1 MIKGRSTLSPLKHC
15 SSVCSWLDGRYFHCI
30 IWLSMIH
37 YHSMWKF
44 FPPFCCC
51 NTLLH
56 FYYNFISPLAFWAEW
71 LASLRHLSL
80 KATNFAKPIIISDR
94 KLNSKKFCSVWISF
108 RFNHFLAIWL
118 AVSLKQLTYSVSL
131 HNCIYH
137 SYAVRVAVHKSSSSV
152 KSTVG
157 WNRHPVPA
165 YSLLLCYS

>member
-1 MIKGRSTLSPLKHC
+1 MYQRKALNLLKSIFVKVGGRK
-15 SSVCSWLDGRYFHCI
+15 VCPWWPAVLLDYK
-30 IWLSMIH
+30 L
-37 YHSMWKF
+37 
-44 FPPFCCC
+44 
-51 NTLLH
+51 
-56 FYYNFISPLAFWAEW
+56 LAFWAEW

-94 KLNSKKFCSVWISF
+94 KLNSKKIGSVWISF

-131 HNCIYH
+131 HNCIYQ

-152 KSTVG
+152 KSKVG